1 MSRSPKRQ
9 VSPEIFRA
17 RGDLRRVAILL
28 CLLGPLGG
36 DASAQSWYGP
46 GLRRIER
53 FARYTVTVEDRPF
66 VLYPLAVSFDM
77 ERQETTIWL
86 YIGSERDRGK
96 KRYFCP
102 RGALLRDGMSE
113 RRFALS
119 RVEGLSIVRRKGEC
133 LEFLAQGSDLEAQA
147 RALFQA
153 VGEHRWK
160 GEGKP
165 PLVPAQVGL
174 VFFGLPSPRASYLAL
189 QLPFGEE
196 ILIATRDL
204 Q

>member
-1 MSRSPKRQ
+1 MSGSNLCRM
-9 VSPEIFRA
+9 SPERA
-17 RGDLRRVAILL
+17 VVVVLLLWGIL
-28 CLLGPLGG
+28 GTEMG
-36 DASAQSWYGP
+36 AQSWYGS
-46 GLRRIER
+46 GLRRVER
-53 FARYTVTVEDRPF
+53 LTRYEVKVEDQVF
-66 VLYPLAVSFDM
+66 VLYPLAVSFDL

-86 YIGSERDRGK
+86 YVGSERDPGK

-102 RGALLRDGMSE
+102 RGALLRDGVSE

-119 RVEGLSIVRRKGEC
+119 RLDGLSIVRRRGEC
-133 LEFLAQGSDLEAQA
+133 LEFLAQGPNLAARA
-147 RALFQA
+147 RALFDA
-153 VGEHRWK
+153 VGEHRWA
-160 GEGKP
+160 GVERLP
-165 PLVPAQVGL
+165 PSPAQGGL